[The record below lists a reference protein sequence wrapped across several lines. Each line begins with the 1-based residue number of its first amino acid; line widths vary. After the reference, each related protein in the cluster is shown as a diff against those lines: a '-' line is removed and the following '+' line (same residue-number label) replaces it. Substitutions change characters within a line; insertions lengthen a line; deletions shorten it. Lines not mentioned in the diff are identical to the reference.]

1 MSPEPEEYAGLLK
14 ALRETPDPN
23 PAGVSIDRAMR
34 DGRRTVRRRRI
45 LGGAAVVA
53 LIAAV
58 SATPIVLHAVRP
70 DRIQPAAPGQ
80 VVPGQ
85 VVPFGVWSRA
95 FDVGSAGGFTPRL
108 YTSSKRWQ
116 SVKLVAADNSGL
128 APGATAVATMYA
140 PGAWPGATGDRR
152 LADIEGRPVYL
163 LAQDPSGVRIAFRY
177 SNDGWATVSDSGTGA
192 TPERARHV
200 AEGIQLRAKPAPV
213 TVPFSFAR
221 SAVESDQ
228 VVAVAAPHG
237 APVAPETYSVL
248 LGDADPVDPDATGS
262 LTTVGVVRPAPA
274 VKPTMTIGGHPA
286 TSGGSDVT
294 VFGLGDGWAGTV
306 WSLRKSPAAIAAT
319 LKLLPTPVSQP
330 IR

>member
-14 ALRETPDPN
+14 ALRETPDQS

-34 DGRRTVRRRRI
+34 DGRRTVRRRRV

-58 SATPIVLHAVRP
+58 SATPMVLHAVRA
-70 DRIQPAAPGQ
+70 DRVQPAAPGQ
-80 VVPGQ
+80 VVP
-85 VVPFGVWSRA
+85 FGIWSRA

-108 YTSSKRWQ
+108 YTSANRWQ

-140 PGAWPGATGDRR
+140 PGAWPGVTGERR
-152 LADIEGRPVYL
+152 LDDIDGRPVYL
-163 LAQDPSGVRIAFRY
+163 LARDHGGVRIAFRY
-177 SNDGWATVSDSGTGA
+177 SDTGWATVQDTGTDA

-213 TVPFSFAR
+213 TVPFSFGR
-221 SAVESDQ
+221 SAVESDE
-228 VVAVAAPHG
+228 VVAVAEPHG
-237 APVAPETYSVL
+237 SPVSPESYSVL
-248 LGDADPVDPDATGS
+248 LGDADPVDPGAIGS
-262 LTTVGVVRPAPA
+262 LTTVGVVRPAPS

-294 VFGLGDGWAGTV
+294 VFLGESWAGTV
-306 WSLRKSPAAIAAT
+306 WSISKSPTAIAAT
-319 LKLLPTPVSQP
+319 IKLRPDAPVNDP